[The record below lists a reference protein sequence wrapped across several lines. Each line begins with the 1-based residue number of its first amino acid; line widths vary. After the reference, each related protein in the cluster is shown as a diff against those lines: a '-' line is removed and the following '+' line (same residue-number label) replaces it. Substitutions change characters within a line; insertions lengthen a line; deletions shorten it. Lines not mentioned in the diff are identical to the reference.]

1 MSCLYVFNPTFPP
14 KTTTTC
20 TNGLITAQ
28 WPEPHTTPHTN
39 KPTHHTSKHTTMW
52 HTSLFWALLCAW
64 WHSCY
69 QQSKWDST
77 IHHDSTSS
85 ILDGDRYCHSIQ
97 NRSSPFATEWSI
109 QIDKNTSRTELCCQ
123 AVSDVLQKVQCC
135 ATCFKGLHQEEQ
147 GKAADYLVHCSSSMH
162 YPHLIT
168 SDALV
173 NHNMNIKEHY
183 SVAIQSKCTQNL
195 DR

>member
-1 MSCLYVFNPTFPP
+1 MSFLYVFNPTSPP

-28 WPEPHTTPHTN
+28 WPEPHTHTTPHHTTPHNN
-39 KPTHHTSKHTTMW
+39 KHTHHTKKHAIMW
-52 HTSLFWALLCAW
+52 HTSLFWALQCAW

-69 QQSKWDST
+69 HQSKWDST

-123 AVSDVLQKVQCC
+123 AVFGVLQHVLCNMFQRI
-135 ATCFKGLHQEEQ
+135 APGRTRQ
-147 GKAADYLVHCSSSMH
+147 GSWLSGALFLNNAL
-162 YPHLIT
+162 PT
-168 SDALV
+168 S
-173 NHNMNIKEHY
+173 HNKWCT
-183 SVAIQSKCTQNL
+183 SQS
-195 DR
+195 